1 MGAFHAY
8 DIRGVYNVDFD
19 REVAYKVGYF
29 IPELLGT
36 DRVLVGRDCRVSSP
50 EIHEWLVKG
59 INDAGADV
67 VDLGLSSTPMV
78 YFGTARY
85 GFKASVQI
93 TASHNPREYNGMKVS
108 RENALP
114 VGLDSG
120 LGQIQQWISE
130 GRPTPVAEQR
140 GKVIPMDIHDEYVT
154 FLRGYLSDL
163 SGIRVA
169 FDLSNGMSCL
179 FAREIFGDSHSY
191 IFDEIDGTFPNHE
204 PNPLIHKNVEPL
216 EALVR
221 ETGADVGVIYD
232 GDADRVMFV
241 DDEGHFVSPDLI
253 IAVLGKYFVEK
264 RGEKG
269 LVLQDIRS
277 SKSVGEFL
285 EPMGIRMQ
293 TWKVGRAFAARKL
306 REIDGIWG
314 GELAGHYYFRDFFYS
329 DSGMLASI
337 LVLGI
342 VASLKAEGKTFSGLI
357 RSISHYRSSGE
368 INFRIEDKA
377 GAMEALKD
385 YFTSLEKPTAF
396 MDFDGYR
403 IEFEKWWFNVRQ
415 SNTEPYL
422 RFICEAA
429 TDELLGE
436 KTNAAR
442 QLLSDKFGA
451 K

>member
-342 VASLKAEGKTFSGLI
+342 VASLKEEGKTFSSLVK
-357 RSISHYRSSGE
+357 SITHYRNSGE
-368 INFRIEDKA
+368 INFRVEDKQ
-377 GAMEALKD
+377 GAMDALKD
-385 YFTSLEKPTAF
+385 MFTSAETPTAF

-403 IEFEKWWFNVRQ
+403 IEFANWWFNVRP

-422 RFICEAA
+422 RFICEAV
-429 TDELLGE
+429 TDELLEE
-436 KTNAAR
+436 KTAAAR
-442 QLLSDKFGA
+442 ALLSERFGA